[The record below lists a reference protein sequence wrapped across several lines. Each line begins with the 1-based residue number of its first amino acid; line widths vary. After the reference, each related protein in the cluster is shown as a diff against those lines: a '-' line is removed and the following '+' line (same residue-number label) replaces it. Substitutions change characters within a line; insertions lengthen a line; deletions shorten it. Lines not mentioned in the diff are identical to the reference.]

1 MEGSLT
7 YNAIFW
13 QLVAV
18 FTKFLISVGQDT
30 LYVDT
35 RMPDGYLN
43 TMYMDCELSTYLLTK
58 DARVFILHLAGAIC
72 GCTFCVDV
80 AKSSQIRC
88 ARCFLGPSC
97 ICIRPSPPTIPVDF
111 SSMHGHHLVS
121 RISPESVY
129 RLLNLL
135 TEYNTTN
142 HHQDVLRQE
151 LIELLNASLRIG

>member
-30 LYVDT
+30 LYADT
-35 RMPDGYLN
+35 TMPDGYLN
-43 TMYMDCELSTYLLTK
+43 TMYMDIELSTYLPTK
-58 DARVFILHLAGAIC
+58 DARIFILHLAGAIC

-80 AKSSQIRC
+80 AKSAQIRC

-97 ICIRPSPPTIPVDF
+97 VCITSPPTIPVDF
-111 SSMHGHHLVS
+111 SSMRGHHLVS
-121 RISPESVY
+121 RISPESIH
-129 RLLNLL
+129 RLLNIL
-135 TEYNTTN
+135 TEYNPTN
-142 HHQDVLRQE
+142 QHQNVLRLK
-151 LIELLNASLRIG
+151 LIELLNALLQIE